1 MRMVEC
7 EYCELQVKAHE
18 KYQHEDQ
25 CGSRTDVC
33 EKCQQY
39 VMLKKM
45 KEHTEHLCGKPVNTA
60 PPLQLPPDEWAF
72 EGFHPA
78 EGGGAGAHVGGAVE
92 PAELDQSW
100 VDALNAC
107 REEGQ
112 SVDSIVAQNLAHEN
126 RVFRPVKNDTPSKCV
141 YVCVFVCVC
150 VCVCI
155 RMCVDVCVHACVRMR
170 VCGYILCM
178 YVCVHMLY

>member
-25 CGSRTDVC
+25 CGSRTDIC

-45 KEHTEHLCGKPVNTA
+45 KEHKEHLCGKPVNTA
-60 PPLQLPPDEWAF
+60 PPLQLPPDEWEF

-141 YVCVFVCVC
+141 YVCVCLCVYA
-150 VCVCI
+150 CVCI
-155 RMCVDVCVHACVRMR
+155 RMCVDVCVHACMRMR
-170 VCGYILCM
+170 VCGYVMCM